1 MAAEPKTVA
10 ERLDAARDGEEFG
23 AVLMG
28 LFAAL
33 DRARDEADGG
43 NR

>member
-1 MAAEPKTVA
+1 MAGEPKTLA
-10 ERLDAARDGEEFG
+10 EHLDAARDGEEFG
-23 AVLMG
+23 AVLME

-43 NR
+43 ER